1 MVPTLQIRQALL
13 ATLQATGLLEK
24 VIAHSDSDLG
34 AALEHLR
41 DEPSALA
48 VIVPGADQFTHEF
61 IPGTNE
67 PIYTEVQNDFEVL
80 ITARQLEMSQSGA
93 DASLTLKD
101 AVVAKLLWSNLGI
114 PDIVCMPSTC
124 EPLALQFDGGRGR
137 EAWKLTLTVR
147 HLLIP

>member
-41 DEPSALA
+41 DTPSALA
-48 VIVPGADQFTHEF
+48 VIVPGADAFTHEF

-67 PIYTEVQNDFEVL
+67 PIHTEVTNDFDIL
-80 ITARQLEMSQSGA
+80 ITGRLLEMGETGA
-93 DASLTLKD
+93 DAALTLKD
-101 AVVAKLLWSNLGI
+101 TLTAALLWANLGI
-114 PDIVCMPSTC
+114 PHIVCLPSAC
-124 EPLALQFDGGRGR
+124 EPLAIQFDGGRGR

-147 HLLIP
+147 YLLIP